1 MQIVTISE
9 AQKMSSP
16 NPFGLISVK
25 KENGDTNL
33 MAVSWWTYTS
43 NHPASIAVCLN
54 NKGYSGSRIREERL
68 FALSLVVEEMKNKA
82 LLCGA
87 CSGRDVDKAKEFGV
101 SLAGDGD
108 FSVEYVADS
117 SVVFLCELTT
127 CVAVGDHTMYF
138 AEVRKVLA
146 NPGTQSLHAMDGYKR
161 LAVL

>member
-54 NKGYSGSRIREERL
+54 NKTGSGNGSDRAHKR
-68 FALSLVVEEMKNKA
+68 APAHPAGNAGHGLS
-82 LLCGA
+82 GA
-87 CSGRDVDKAKEFGV
+87 PK
-101 SLAGDGD
+101 
-108 FSVEYVADS
+108 
-117 SVVFLCELTT
+117 
-127 CVAVGDHTMYF
+127 
-138 AEVRKVLA
+138 
-146 NPGTQSLHAMDGYKR
+146 TQSGQIGRRQHP
-161 LAVL
+161 